1 MHPPMHYC
9 CTVYKMSRRRH
20 ERKVEKAHRHASP
33 PRPVRQT
40 DAVERL
46 AYSIA
51 QAAEALGV
59 NPTTVSRAVV
69 PVVETIETEW
79 GQRLIP
85 VDELERYVAERRR
98 PARPR
103 PRAAPVGRPPAVPP
117 KVVERICAEHAAGKT
132 LGQIARDLDADQV
145 PTAQDGRRW
154 WPSSVRAVVLR
165 STPA

>member
-1 MHPPMHYC
+1 
-9 CTVYKMSRRRH
+9 MSRRRH
-20 ERKVEKAHRHASP
+20 DRKVEKAHRHTTAV
-33 PRPVRQT
+33 RPLRQADT
-40 DAVERL
+40 VERL

-69 PVVETIETEW
+69 PVLETIETEW

-98 PARPR
+98 PARSR
-103 PRAAPVGRPPAVPP
+103 PRAAPVGRPPAVRPDI
-117 KVVERICAEHAAGKT
+117 VERIQAEHAAGKT

-145 PTAQDGRRW
+145 PTAQNGRRW
-154 WPSSVRAVVLR
+154 WPSSVRTVLIR
-165 STPA
+165 SRPAEHDRAHPSGNGG